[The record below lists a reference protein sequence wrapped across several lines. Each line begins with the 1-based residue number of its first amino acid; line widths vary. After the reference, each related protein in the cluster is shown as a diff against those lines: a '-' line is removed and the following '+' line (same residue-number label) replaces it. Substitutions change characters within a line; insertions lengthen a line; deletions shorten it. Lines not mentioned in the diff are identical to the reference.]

1 MKCVAFMLKFDY
13 FNFQVIQKMEE
24 VNSNQESEYEEEQ
37 IHLLIQAELERIK
50 LESERELKIQQDME
64 YQESL
69 KKDTQ
74 VNPTFKEPSQGEMRR
89 VRLLRF
95 DKTNS

>member
-1 MKCVAFMLKFDY
+1 
-13 FNFQVIQKMEE
+13 MEE

-37 IHLLIQAELERIK
+37 IHQLIQAELERIK
-50 LESERELKIQQDME
+50 LENERLLRLAQDME

>member
-1 MKCVAFMLKFDY
+1 MDEDNTNK
-13 FNFQVIQKMEE
+13 
-24 VNSNQESEYEEEQ
+24 ESEYEEEQ
-37 IHLLIQAELERIK
+37 IHQLIQSELERIK
-50 LESERELKIQQDME
+50 LENERKIKEEQDRE

-74 VNPTFKEPSQGEMRR
+74 EELTFEEPSLEEMRR

-95 DKTNS
+95 DKD